1 MKNLRNYKSSMA
13 ANIIG
18 ATVLLL
24 VIFGLIVSLLGVANF
39 TSSFKKEFAVTSY
52 HMADTATT
60 LVNGDHIDE
69 YLRGEETEEYDQTRE
84 YLDEYCMRMN
94 VSLVYVIKV
103 DTSDYGR
110 FVSIFNAVN
119 NDVDSSSYTPWD
131 LGYERDTTNNDYR
144 RKYRALYDKEA
155 EYETVYRFDVP
166 EGIRPHVTTMVPV
179 KDSAGDVTAILC
191 IQRPASEIKDARRPY
206 FIVIAIST
214 AVIAFVASLISA
226 AFIRK
231 RFVAPIQKVSDEA
244 ARFARENT
252 KGEELGSISSFKEF
266 ENLAASIDTMET
278 DMVSYIENLTEIT
291 AENERI
297 GFELSLAGRI
307 QENSIPTDFPAFPE
321 RHDFNVYASM
331 DPAREIGG
339 DFYNF
344 FLIDDDHL
352 ALVIGDVSGKGI
364 PASLFMMVTNIM
376 ITDRTMMGG
385 TPGEILT
392 YVNSSICEHNT
403 AEMFVT
409 IWLGILE
416 LSTGKLKAANAGH
429 EYPALKRADGAF
441 EIFRDKHGFVVGGM
455 EDIVYKDYD
464 LRLEP
469 GDKLFIYTD
478 GVPEASDAGY
488 RLFGTDRMLEALNAE
503 PCAGPEQILK
513 NVRSAVDGFV
523 KDAEQFDDL
532 TMLCL
537 EYTGKEGK

>member
-1 MKNLRNYKSSMA
+1 MNNLRNYKSSMA
-13 ANIIG
+13 TNIIG

-119 NDVDSSSYTPWD
+119 NDVDGSSYTPWD

-166 EGIRPHVTTMVPV
+166 EGIHPHVTTLVPV

-191 IQRPASEIKDARRPY
+191 IQRPASEIKNARRPY

-455 EDIVYKDYD
+455 EDIIYKDYD

-503 PCAGPEQILK
+503 PGAGPEHILK